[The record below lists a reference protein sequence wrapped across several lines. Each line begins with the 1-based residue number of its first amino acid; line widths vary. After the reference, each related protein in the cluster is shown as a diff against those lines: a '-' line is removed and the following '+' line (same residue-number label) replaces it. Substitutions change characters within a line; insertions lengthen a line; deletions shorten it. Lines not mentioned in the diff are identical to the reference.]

1 MKLYVYILVALCSV
15 SLHAQEL
22 KVVFTGDVT
31 NQSKTPLKGSMIYL
45 IQNQITLDAS
55 IVGNKGGFVIS
66 SLVKK
71 NVPFVLQ
78 VSNPGYVTQRYQFN
92 LDGVNIP
99 KRSLNYTIKPI
110 DTLSVALVP
119 INPLITFT
127 VTDKDFADKYKWD
140 DKSQHCLPDLVHRK
154 KYVDSLNQR
163 IKD

>member
-99 KRSLNYTIKPI
+99 KRSLNYTINFQYI
-110 DTLSVALVP
+110 
-119 INPLITFT
+119 
-127 VTDKDFADKYKWD
+127 
-140 DKSQHCLPDLVHRK
+140 Q
-154 KYVDSLNQR
+154 
-163 IKD
+163 